1 MTSLPTRHGHQAQER
16 ESERARTS
24 VSQTT
29 DYLARCAGRH
39 THTLCWREWTSCE
52 SWCTRSRNT
61 SSTTANA
68 PNCDQRE
75 RASTRSSSA
84 GIHIPFVGEN
94 EQAANHGALVHA
106 TQAAPPPT
114 LLTAIRE
121 RASTR
126 SSSDTQR
133 GRATATTPTRSGE
146 RVEIS
151 WRRGNERSW
160 PPLIGPFVL
169 FYLAGY
175 RYTQNTNTKTICNG
189 TLTQTLPSLL
199 MARSLSLSIL
209 LDWHKVSCERCL
221 FLGTQGAIGSHAR
234 HEGLLWRWRD
244 TRAGSGRLWRLRC
257 SNV

>member
-1 MTSLPTRHGHQAQER
+1 ML
-16 ESERARTS
+16 
-24 VSQTT
+24 
-29 DYLARCAGRH
+29 
-39 THTLCWREWTSCE
+39 
-52 SWCTRSRNT
+52 
-61 SSTTANA
+61 
-68 PNCDQRE
+68 
-75 RASTRSSSA
+75 A

-244 TRAGSGRLWRLRC
+244 TRAGSGRL
-257 SNV
+257 

>member
-1 MTSLPTRHGHQAQER
+1 VL
-16 ESERARTS
+16 
-24 VSQTT
+24 
-29 DYLARCAGRH
+29 
-39 THTLCWREWTSCE
+39 
-52 SWCTRSRNT
+52 
-61 SSTTANA
+61 
-68 PNCDQRE
+68 
-75 RASTRSSSA
+75 A

-121 RASTR
+121 SERAPEAAAAATR
-126 SSSDTQR
+126 SEAEQQQQQQEAASEGDD
-133 GRATATTPTRSGE
+133 
-146 RVEIS
+146 VEIS

-175 RYTQNTNTKTICNG
+175 RYTHTEHKHKNDMQWYTHSNTAIVIDGKI
-189 TLTQTLPSLL
+189 SI
-199 MARSLSLSIL
+199 SLSIL

-244 TRAGSGRLWRLRC
+244 TRAGSGRL
-257 SNV
+257 